1 MGQHRTPSSLG
12 RPLSGLSLE
21 HTHKYTHAHRHTHT
35 HAHTDSNTCMS
46 TCMSTCMPKQPHTY
60 TCVPLD
66 ACVPQSYSHTT
77 TEQVQQLQSSLPT
90 RMHVRVGS
98 ANRKNKWRGAER
110 GEGGRKRERASI
122 HRIACPLSIAS
133 MFPPSHCMSAVHC
146 FNVSHS
152 PSVKVDSAT
161 MGGVRTA
168 GSGHCPAM
176 AD

>member
-1 MGQHRTPSSLG
+1 
-12 RPLSGLSLE
+12 
-21 HTHKYTHAHRHTHT
+21 
-35 HAHTDSNTCMS
+35 
-46 TCMSTCMPKQPHTY
+46 MPKQPDTY

-77 TEQVQQLQSSLPT
+77 TTSSYKALARSLPIGLRKHECSW

-152 PSVKVDSAT
+152 PMFRHRLSNRLQNKGASRKLNAT
-161 MGGVRTA
+161 ALFETPPPFRDTRGF
-168 GSGHCPAM
+168 
-176 AD
+176 D